1 MSQPL
6 DITDILDK
14 DEAEE
19 IYRRTLTE
27 KEWDNI
33 CFNLKTKY
41 WSKVRKDMIE
51 SLKNTPDYFIQE
63 R

>member
-14 DEAEE
+14 DEVEE
-19 IYRRTLTE
+19 IYRRTLTD

-51 SLKNTPDYFIQE
+51 SLRNTPDYFLQE

>member
-27 KEWDNI
+27 KEWDSI

-41 WSKVRKDMIE
+41 WSRVRKDIIE